1 LKTDTLNL
9 DDVHKMLGE
18 RDIALYRAAQ
28 EIERLVGEVQRL
40 RMDLAEATKDK
51 AVAS

>member
-1 LKTDTLNL
+1 METNTIGL

-28 EIERLVGEVQRL
+28 EIERLRAENQRL
-40 RMDLAEATKDK
+40 RVDLTEATKDK
-51 AVAS
+51 AVTS